1 MKGKIKKDKVEIKN
15 KKLKENYEEKNNNEN
30 KPKGLYNLG
39 LSCYMNS
46 LLQCLFYIK
55 DLRQYF
61 INQNFAD
68 GQPVCQAFA
77 EVMNGLKN
85 CKKEY
90 FEPIKFKKIMGKVNG
105 LFFGVNAADVKD
117 LFINLIDKFIT
128 ELKMN
133 YNDEDEDI
141 ENDDDVDSSN
151 KIGMFNEEVK
161 AINKNIIVNELF
173 IGYYETIYKCTEK
186 SPLIFNSYAFQ
197 SDSFILFE
205 LEKIKQYFK
214 KKKLSLELC
223 FKYYSREQLGFEF
236 YCSECKKVHEGNAY
250 EKIYRPPKILVVVL
264 DRGFGKTFK
273 GYVEIDKYLDLKNK
287 IDEEKYDYSC
297 LYKLICVSTHSGT
310 SSSSGHYTACCLAD
324 NNKYYYFSDTYVHEI
339 DEKEITQNE
348 PYLLFYQQ
356 LNKEEENNIDEKYK
370 IHIIKNRAKDIFD
383 KINGPSDPK
392 NKNKVRF
399 YININIP
406 ENTDININK
415 EIKI

>member
-1 MKGKIKKDKVEIKN
+1 MSTYNFE
-15 KKLKENYEEKNNNEN
+15 ENNI
-30 KPKGLYNLG
+30 KPKGLSNLG

-61 INQNFAD
+61 IENEFTD
-68 GQPVCQAFA
+68 KQPVCQAFA

-85 CKKEY
+85 CKKDY
-90 FEPIKFKKIMGKVNG
+90 FEPIKFKRIMGKVNS

-128 ELKMN
+128 ELKIY
-133 YNDEDEDI
+133 YNDKDEDI
-141 ENDDDVDSSN
+141 EYNDDIDSSD

-161 AINKNIIVNELF
+161 TINKKIKVNELF
-173 IGYYETIYKCTEK
+173 IGFYETIYKCTEK
-186 SPLIFNSYAFQ
+186 SPSIYNSYAFQ

-205 LEKIKQYFK
+205 LEKIKQYSK
-214 KKKLSLELC
+214 TKKLSLESC

-236 YCSECKKVHEGNAY
+236 YCSECQKVHEGNAY

-264 DRGFGKTFK
+264 DRGFGKTFRGDVK
-273 GYVEIDKYLDLKNK
+273 IDKYLDLKHK

-310 SSSSGHYTACCLAD
+310 SSSSGHYTACCLTD
-324 NNKYYYFSDTYVHEI
+324 NNKYYYFSDSYSHEI

-356 LNKEEENNIDEKYK
+356 LNKEEENNIDEKNK
-370 IHIIKNRAKDIFD
+370 IHIIKNRSKDIFD
-383 KINGPSDPK
+383 KINGPLDAK
-392 NKNKVRF
+392 NKNRTRF

-406 ENTDININK
+406 ENMYININE

>member
-1 MKGKIKKDKVEIKN
+1 MSTYNFE
-15 KKLKENYEEKNNNEN
+15 ENNI
-30 KPKGLYNLG
+30 KPKGLSNLG

-61 INQNFAD
+61 IENEFTD
-68 GQPVCQAFA
+68 KQPVCQAFA

-85 CKKEY
+85 CKKDY
-90 FEPIKFKKIMGKVNG
+90 FEPIKFKRIMGKVNS

-128 ELKMN
+128 ELKIY
-133 YNDEDEDI
+133 YNDKDEDI
-141 ENDDDVDSSN
+141 EYNDDIDSSD

-161 AINKNIIVNELF
+161 TINKKIKVNELF
-173 IGYYETIYKCTEK
+173 IGFYETIYKCTEK
-186 SPLIFNSYAFQ
+186 SPSIYNSYAFQ

-214 KKKLSLELC
+214 TKKLSLESC

-236 YCSECKKVHEGNAY
+236 YCSECQKVHEGNAY

-264 DRGFGKTFK
+264 DRGFGKTFRGDVK
-273 GYVEIDKYLDLKNK
+273 IDKYLDLKHK
-287 IDEEKYDYSC
+287 IDEEKYEYSC

-310 SSSSGHYTACCLAD
+310 SSSSGHYTACCLTD
-324 NNKYYYFSDTYVHEI
+324 NNKYYYFSDTYAQEI

-356 LNKEEENNIDEKYK
+356 LNKEEENNIDEKNK
-370 IHIIKNRAKDIFD
+370 IHIIKNRSKDIFD
-383 KINGPSDPK
+383 KINGPLDAK
-392 NKNKVRF
+392 NKNRTRF

-406 ENTDININK
+406 ENMYININE

>member
-1 MKGKIKKDKVEIKN
+1 MSTYNFE
-15 KKLKENYEEKNNNEN
+15 ENNI
-30 KPKGLYNLG
+30 KPKGLSNLG

-61 INQNFAD
+61 IENEFTD
-68 GQPVCQAFA
+68 KQPVCQAFA

-85 CKKEY
+85 CKKDY
-90 FEPIKFKKIMGKVNG
+90 FEPKKFKRIMGKVNS

-128 ELKMN
+128 ELKIY
-133 YNDEDEDI
+133 YNDKDEDI
-141 ENDDDVDSSN
+141 EYNDDIDSSD

-161 AINKNIIVNELF
+161 TINKKIKVNELF
-173 IGYYETIYKCTEK
+173 IGFYETIYKCTEK
-186 SPLIFNSYAFQ
+186 SPSIYNSYAFQ

-205 LEKIKQYFK
+205 LEKIKQYSK
-214 KKKLSLELC
+214 TKKLSLESC

-236 YCSECKKVHEGNAY
+236 YCSECQKVHEGNAY

-264 DRGFGKTFK
+264 DRGFGKTFRGDVK
-273 GYVEIDKYLDLKNK
+273 IDKYLDLKHK
-287 IDEEKYDYSC
+287 IDEEKYEYSC

-310 SSSSGHYTACCLAD
+310 SSSSGHYTACCLTD
-324 NNKYYYFSDTYVHEI
+324 NNKYYYFSDTYAQEI

-356 LNKEEENNIDEKYK
+356 LNKEEENNIDEKNK
-370 IHIIKNRAKDIFD
+370 IHIIKNRSKDIFD
-383 KINGPSDPK
+383 KINGPLDAK
-392 NKNKVRF
+392 NKNRTRF

-406 ENTDININK
+406 ENMYININE